1 MENVILEC
9 DGVQVA
15 VDSKDQGHIGELN
28 ELHLAMI
35 GGGCAE
41 VCPY

>member
-1 MENVILEC
+1 MENTTLQFEDVLAV
-9 DGVQVA
+9 DQGVQ
-15 VDSKDQGHIGELN
+15 DQVGELN
-28 ELHLAMI
+28 ELHLAMV